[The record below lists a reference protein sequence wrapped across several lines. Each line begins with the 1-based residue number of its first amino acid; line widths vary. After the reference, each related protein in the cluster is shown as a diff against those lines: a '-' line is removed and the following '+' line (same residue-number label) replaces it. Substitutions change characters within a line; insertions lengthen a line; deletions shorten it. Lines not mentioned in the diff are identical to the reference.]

1 MRVMKLGNRPDT
13 FFSSGPVRS
22 VSTDLATD
30 MQILVD
36 GCLFRLHK
44 FPLLSKCM
52 WLQALCVESGDG
64 GGAVELP
71 AFPGG
76 AEAFEACAKF
86 CYGVAVTIG
95 PHNVVAVRCAA
106 ARLGMSEAA
115 DRGNLAAKL
124 DAFLSSCLLRRWKDA
139 LAVLHSTRRYAA
151 LCEELGVTSR
161 CVDAVAALAVGDAS
175 GAVPAGSS
183 SSSPPWW
190 ARDISELG
198 VDLYWRVMVAVKAT
212 GTVHAKAIG
221 DTLKAYARRWLP
233 IAAKNHHAAE
243 RTAGGGGGGAANAE
257 RATKNHRLL
266 VEKIVSL
273 LPAERNAVSCGF
285 LLKLLKAANIL
296 GASPASKAELTRRV
310 ASQLEDANVSDLLI
324 PAPPP
329 CAGGVLYDV
338 DAVVTILEEFALRQ
352 AAASG
357 SPKGSPA
364 RAGRHRRSMSAESG
378 ELEGAR
384 RSTSM
389 AAVSHGA
396 MVRVGRLV
404 DGFLAMVATK
414 DARTPLDKMIA
425 VAEAVPD
432 FARPEHDDL
441 YRAIDTYLR
450 AHPEMDKSSRKKLC
464 RVLNC
469 RKLSEKASM
478 HAAQNELL
486 PLRVVVQVLFFENAR
501 AAGLSSGHGNRVAA
515 RFPGD
520 GGDVSALLGT
530 GRPRTTEENGKDG
543 QSPAAAGSVAA
554 DGDWSVEGLR
564 RAASRVATLKMR
576 LEEEDGEDA
585 GDEAFVHRTRAGLA
599 RSASSRVT
607 AAAGRSKRMLSRL
620 WPTSRTFT

>member
-1 MRVMKLGNRPDT
+1 
-13 FFSSGPVRS
+13 
-22 VSTDLATD
+22 

-175 GAVPAGSS
+175 GAVPAG
-183 SSSPPWW
+183 
-190 ARDISELG
+190 
-198 VDLYWRVMVAVKAT
+198 
-212 GTVHAKAIG
+212 
-221 DTLKAYARRWLP
+221 
-233 IAAKNHHAAE
+233 
-243 RTAGGGGGGAANAE
+243 
-257 RATKNHRLL
+257 
-266 VEKIVSL
+266 
-273 LPAERNAVSCGF
+273 
-285 LLKLLKAANIL
+285 
-296 GASPASKAELTRRV
+296 ASPASKEELTRRV

-324 PAPPP
+324 PATPP
-329 CAGGVLYDV
+329 CAGGALYDV

-357 SPKGSPA
+357 RPEGSPG

-389 AAVSHGA
+389 AAASHGA
-396 MVRVGRLV
+396 MVRVGKLV
-404 DGFLAMVATK
+404 DGFLAVVATK

-520 GGDVSALLGT
+520 VSALLA
-530 GRPRTTEENGKDG
+530 RPRTTEENGKDE
-543 QSPAAAGSVAA
+543 QRPAGSVAA
-554 DGDWSVEGLR
+554 DGDWSVEGR
-564 RAASRVATLKMR
+564 RDWSVVASRVASLKMR

-599 RSASSRVT
+599 RSASSRIT

>member
-1 MRVMKLGNRPDT
+1 ME
-13 FFSSGPVRS
+13 
-22 VSTDLATD
+22 
-30 MQILVD
+30 Q
-36 GCLFRLHK
+36 

-52 WLQALCVESGDG
+52 WLQALCVESGEG

-115 DRGNLAAKL
+115 DRGNLAGKL

-161 CVDAVAALAVGDAS
+161 CVDAVAALAVADPSGDAS

-190 ARDISELG
+190 VRDISELG
-198 VDLYWRVMVAVKAT
+198 VDLYWRVMVTVKAT
-212 GTVHAKAIG
+212 GTVHGKAIG
-221 DTLKAYARRWLP
+221 DALKAYARRWLP

-243 RTAGGGGGGAANAE
+243 QTAAGGGGGAANAE

-296 GASPASKAELTRRV
+296 GASPASKEELTRRV

-324 PAPPP
+324 PATPP
-329 CAGGVLYDV
+329 CAGGALYDV

-357 SPKGSPA
+357 RPEGSPG

-389 AAVSHGA
+389 AAASHGA
-396 MVRVGRLV
+396 MVRVGKLV
-404 DGFLAMVATK
+404 DGFLAVVATK

-450 AHPEMDKSSRKKLC
+450 VCMRATLDHADITSPWLILEFLISLSPC
-464 RVLNC
+464 AFASVPRVG
-469 RKLSEKASM
+469 A
-478 HAAQNELL
+478 
-486 PLRVVVQVLFFENAR
+486 
-501 AAGLSSGHGNRVAA
+501 
-515 RFPGD
+515 PGD
-520 GGDVSALLGT
+520 GQ
-530 GRPRTTEENGKDG
+530 E
-543 QSPAAAGSVAA
+543 
-554 DGDWSVEGLR
+554 
-564 RAASRVATLKMR
+564 
-576 LEEEDGEDA
+576 LEEEAVQGAQLQEALGEGVHARGAERAAPPPRRRAGALLRERARRRTLVRARQPRRRALSRRRQCAACQTKNDGGERQGRA
-585 GDEAFVHRTRAGLA
+585 EARRERGGGRRLERGGAEGLERGGVEGGVAEDEAGGGGRRGRRRRGVRA
-599 RSASSRVT
+599 
-607 AAAGRSKRMLSRL
+607 
-620 WPTSRTFT
+620 

>member
-13 FFSSGPVRS
+13 FFLSGPVRS

-52 WLQALCVESGDG
+52 WLQALCVESGEG

-115 DRGNLAAKL
+115 DRGNLAGKL

-161 CVDAVAALAVGDAS
+161 CVDAVAALAVADPSGDAS

-190 ARDISELG
+190 VRDISELG
-198 VDLYWRVMVAVKAT
+198 VDLYWRVMVTVKAT
-212 GTVHAKAIG
+212 GTVHGKAIG
-221 DTLKAYARRWLP
+221 DALKAYARRWLP

-243 RTAGGGGGGAANAE
+243 QTAAGGGGGAANAE

-296 GASPASKAELTRRV
+296 GASPASKEELTRRV

-324 PAPPP
+324 PATPP
-329 CAGGVLYDV
+329 CAGGALYDV

-357 SPKGSPA
+357 RPEGSPG

-389 AAVSHGA
+389 AAASHGA
-396 MVRVGRLV
+396 MVRVGKLV
-404 DGFLAMVATK
+404 DGFLAVVATK

-520 GGDVSALLGT
+520 VSALLA
-530 GRPRTTEENGKDG
+530 RPRTTEENGKDE
-543 QSPAAAGSVAA
+543 QRPAGSVAA
-554 DGDWSVEGLR
+554 DGDWSVEGR
-564 RAASRVATLKMR
+564 RDWSVVASRVASLKMR

-599 RSASSRVT
+599 RSASSRIT

>member
-13 FFSSGPVRS
+13 FFSSGPIRS

-52 WLQALCVESGDG
+52 WLQALCVESDGG

-161 CVDAVAALAVGDAS
+161 CVDAVAALAVADSSGDAS

-221 DTLKAYARRWLP
+221 DALKAYARRWLP

-243 RTAGGGGGGAANAE
+243 RTGGGGGAANAE
-257 RATKNHRLL
+257 WSTKNHRLL

-285 LLKLLKAANIL
+285 MLKLLKAANIL
-296 GASPASKAELTRRV
+296 GASPAPKAELTRRV

-329 CAGGVLYDV
+329 CAGGALYDM

-357 SPKGSPA
+357 RPECSPA

-404 DGFLAMVATK
+404 DGFLAVLARK

-501 AAGLSSGHGNRVAA
+501 AAGLSPGHGNRVAA

-520 GGDVSALLGT
+520 VSALLA
-530 GRPRTTEENGKDG
+530 RPRTTEENGKDE
-543 QSPAAAGSVAA
+543 QRPAGSVAA

-564 RAASRVATLKMR
+564 RAASRVATLKVR
-576 LEEEDGEDA
+576 LEEDDSEDA
-585 GDEAFVHRTRAGLA
+585 GNEAFVHRTRAGLA
-599 RSASSRVT
+599 RSTSSRVT